1 MATPTPASGNARRD
15 EAAFAAV
22 VDAYQGPLLRYAARL
37 LGNASNAEDVVQRAF
52 IKCAASWK
60 GPLEPSDDLSAWLY
74 RVAHNEAIDHL
85 RGETRLRKLHAEH
98 GEECMS
104 KPSESGE
111 ISERAENAAEALSRL
126 SDRERQ
132 LVVLKVYE
140 EKSYKEIAEITGL
153 TVGNVGFIL
162 HTAIKKLAAM
172 LATKEGK

>member
-1 MATPTPASGNARRD
+1 
-15 EAAFAAV
+15 
-22 VDAYQGPLLRYAARL
+22 
-37 LGNASNAEDVVQRAF
+37 
-52 IKCAASWK
+52 
-60 GPLEPSDDLSAWLY
+60 
-74 RVAHNEAIDHL
+74 
-85 RGETRLRKLHAEH
+85 
-98 GEECMS
+98 MS
-104 KPSESGE
+104 KPSENGE
-111 ISERAENAAEALSRL
+111 ISDRAENAAEALSRL

>member
-1 MATPTPASGNARRD
+1 MDGQDEKDRLGAFRRL
-15 EAAFAAV
+15 F
-22 VDAYQGPLLRYAARL
+22 DAYEGVLLRYAARL
-37 LGNASNAEDVVQRAF
+37 TGNATAAEDIVQNTFVKF
-52 IKCAASWK
+52 IRKWQKKVEVSSETAS
-60 GPLEPSDDLSAWLY
+60 WLY

-104 KPSESGE
+104 NPSESGE
-111 ISERAENAAEALSRL
+111 ISDRAENAAEALSRL

-132 LVVLKVYE
+132 LVILKVYE

>member
-1 MATPTPASGNARRD
+1 MDGQGEKDRLGAFRRL
-15 EAAFAAV
+15 F
-22 VDAYQGPLLRYAARL
+22 DAYEGALLRYAARL
-37 LGNASNAEDVVQRAF
+37 TGNATAAEDIVQNTFVKF
-52 IKCAASWK
+52 IRKWQKSIAVSNETAS
-60 GPLEPSDDLSAWLY
+60 WLY

-98 GEECMS
+98 GAECISM
-104 KPSESGE
+104 PAERDGE

-140 EKSYKEIAEITGL
+140 EKSYREIAEITGL
-153 TVGNVGFIL
+153 SVGNVGFIL

-172 LATKEGK
+172 LAAKEGK